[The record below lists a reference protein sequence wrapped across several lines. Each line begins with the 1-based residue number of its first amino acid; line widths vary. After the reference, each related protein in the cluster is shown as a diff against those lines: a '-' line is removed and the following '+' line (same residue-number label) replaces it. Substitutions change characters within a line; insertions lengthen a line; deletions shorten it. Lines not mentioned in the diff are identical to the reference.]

1 MSVVARLQALGARVE
16 NGQAE
21 VLDDA
26 DAIAREMAAQDPV
39 GVYVHPFADLSTALG
54 HASIVREIRDQLL
67 DAGVEAGRPDV
78 VTCSVGGG
86 GLLRGI
92 IHGINGL
99 IDEDPAFGSP
109 KPKLIACQDFGA
121 HSFGKSWERWLANP
135 ADEGVVRLDAI
146 TSQATSLGAKACSA
160 AALSA
165 AIAYARA
172 STSEKGFTPHLST
185 VIVDD
190 AISASAC
197 WQFDRDEALM
207 VELGC
212 GAALSGIYLNERIL
226 DRVVPPGREGERLNI
241 VVVVCGG
248 QWPHQN
254 LRKYI
259 LIGNPGS
266 KVDREMLE
274 RYENEYGAADEGW
287 RVRVDGS
294 DV

>member
-1 MSVVARLQALGARVE
+1 MVPKRTETSVIARLQSLGAHVE
-16 NGQAE
+16 NGEAE

-26 DAIAREMAAQDPV
+26 DAIARAMAAEDPV

-54 HASIVREIRDQLL
+54 HASIVQEIRDQLL
-67 DAGVEAGRPDV
+67 DAGVKAGRPDII
-78 VTCSVGGG
+78 TCSVGGG

-121 HSFGKSWERWLANP
+121 HSFGKSWERWLADP
-135 ADEGVVRLDAI
+135 EHEKVVRLDAI

-160 AALSA
+160 AALSD
-165 AIAYARA
+165 AIAYARPRVSDSRA
-172 STSEKGFTPHLST
+172 PAPYLST

-190 AISASAC
+190 AVSGSAC

-207 VELGC
+207 VEMSC
-212 GAALSGIYLNERIL
+212 GAALAGIYLNERIL
-226 DRVVPPGREGERLNI
+226 KRVLPPGREGERLNI

-248 QWPHQN
+248 EYARRD
-254 LRKYI
+254 LRLVY
-259 LIGNPGS
+259 
-266 KVDREMLE
+266 
-274 RYENEYGAADEGW
+274 
-287 RVRVDGS
+287 
-294 DV
+294 